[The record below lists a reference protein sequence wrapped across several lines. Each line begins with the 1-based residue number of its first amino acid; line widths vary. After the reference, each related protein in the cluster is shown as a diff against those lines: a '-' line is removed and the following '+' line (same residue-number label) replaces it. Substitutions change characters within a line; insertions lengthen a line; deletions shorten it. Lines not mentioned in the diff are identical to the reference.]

1 MLVFDDSILEAPFG
15 AAKPP
20 TVLQVIPKLVTGG
33 AERGCVD
40 TAIALARAGGTPIV
54 ASEGGPM
61 VHELT
66 RAGIRHVV
74 MPLASKNPF
83 VMRANRQRLGQLIR
97 EAGVNIVHARSRA
110 PAWSAYGASQDTGAR
125 FLTTFHAP
133 YNAGSWLKKKYNS
146 VMAKGER
153 VIAISDYVA
162 QHIINTYT
170 IPHER
175 IRVVPRGV
183 DVDALDPDRITA
195 ERVIRLAR
203 EWQLPD
209 DRPIV
214 LMPARLTRWKG
225 HSTLIEA
232 VARLAARRDMLC
244 LIVGSEQGR
253 DAYRRELEDR
263 IRRNH
268 LATHIRLVGECRD
281 MPAAYKLADLVVH
294 ASTDPEGFG
303 RVIAEAQAMGRP
315 VIATNIGA
323 PPEVVAPGGGWL
335 VPPGD
340 ANALAEALTA
350 ALDLPAD
357 ERAALAQRAR
367 AHVVANFTRQQMCA
381 ATMAVLAELTPA

>member
-1 MLVFDDSILEAPFG
+1 MLAFDPHTLEAPFG

-33 AERGCVD
+33 AERGCID
-40 TAIALARAGGTPIV
+40 TALALARAGGTPIV

-66 RAGIRHVV
+66 RAGIRHVIL
-74 MPLASKNPF
+74 PLSSKNP
-83 VMRANRQRLGQLIR
+83 VVLWKNVSRLEALIR
-97 EAGVNIVHARSRA
+97 QAGVHIVHARSRA
-110 PAWSAYGASQDTGAR
+110 PAWSALGACKRTGAR
-125 FLTTFHAP
+125 FVTTFHAP
-133 YNAGSWLKKKYNS
+133 YNASSRLKRLYNS
-146 VMAKGER
+146 VMARGER

-162 QHIINTYT
+162 QHIIDSYD
-170 IPHER
+170 IDPAR

-183 DVDALDPDRITA
+183 DIDALDPDRITA
-195 ERVIRLAR
+195 ERVIKLAR
-203 EWQLPD
+203 DWQLPD

-225 HSTLIEA
+225 HTTLIEA
-232 VARLAARRDMLC
+232 VARIAARRDLLC
-244 LIVGSEQGR
+244 LIVGSDQGR
-253 DAYRRELEDR
+253 EAYRRELEDR

-268 LATHIRLVGECRD
+268 LATHVRLVGDCRD

-340 ANALAEALTA
+340 SQALANALEA
-350 ALDLPAD
+350 ALDLPAED
-357 ERAALAQRAR
+357 RAVLAQRAR
-367 AHVVANFTRQQMCA
+367 AHVVAHFTRQQMCA
-381 ATMAVLAELTPA
+381 ATLAVLAELAG

>member
-1 MLVFDDSILEAPFG
+1 MLAFDPHTLEAPFG

-33 AERGCVD
+33 AERGCID
-40 TAIALARAGGTPIV
+40 TALALARAGGTPIV

-66 RAGIRHVV
+66 RAGIRHVIL
-74 MPLASKNPF
+74 PLSSKNP
-83 VMRANRQRLGQLIR
+83 VVLWKNVSRLEALIR
-97 EAGVNIVHARSRA
+97 QAGVHIVHARSRA
-110 PAWSAYGASQDTGAR
+110 PAWSALGACKRTGAR
-125 FLTTFHAP
+125 FVTTFHAP
-133 YNAGSWLKKKYNS
+133 YNAGSRLKRLYNS
-146 VMAKGER
+146 VMARGER

-162 QHIINTYT
+162 QHIVDSYDID
-170 IPHER
+170 PAR

-183 DVDALDPDRITA
+183 DIDALDPDRITA
-195 ERVIRLAR
+195 ERVIKLAR
-203 EWQLPD
+203 DWQLPD

-225 HSTLIEA
+225 HTTLIEA
-232 VARLAARRDMLC
+232 VARIAARRDLLC
-244 LIVGSEQGR
+244 LIVGSDQGR
-253 DAYRRELEDR
+253 EAYRRELEDR

-268 LATHIRLVGECRD
+268 LATHVRLVGDCRD

-340 ANALAEALTA
+340 SQALADALEA
-350 ALDLPAD
+350 ALDLPAE
-357 ERAALAQRAR
+357 ERTILAQRAR
-367 AHVVANFTRQQMCA
+367 AHVVAHFTRQQMCA
-381 ATMAVLAELTPA
+381 ATLAVLAELAG